1 MLLIVLATMGA
12 GKGTEGEVPVNG
24 GKPRNNEL
32 RPGRGR
38 DAHAARDRR
47 SWHGVG
53 RANRAVAGA
62 HGRAMRMQATILVVD
77 DLQCAD
83 QASIILWGRL
93 SRPVRLQDK
102 Y

>member
-1 MLLIVLATMGA
+1 
-12 GKGTEGEVPVNG
+12 
-24 GKPRNNEL
+24 
-32 RPGRGR
+32 
-38 DAHAARDRR
+38 
-47 SWHGVG
+47 
-53 RANRAVAGA
+53 
-62 HGRAMRMQATILVVD
+62 MQATILVVD